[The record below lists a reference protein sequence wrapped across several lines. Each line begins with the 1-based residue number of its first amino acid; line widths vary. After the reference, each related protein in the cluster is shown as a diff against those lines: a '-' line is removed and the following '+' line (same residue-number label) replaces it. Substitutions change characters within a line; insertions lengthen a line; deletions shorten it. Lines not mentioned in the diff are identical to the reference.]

1 MKKNQN
7 YAMLLSLISCMALS
21 PISMNAAEDDSDQP
35 KFEFKPAGRILA
47 DGAIYAPDGDG
58 FADGVAIP
66 DVRLGAKVS
75 YGNWTGK
82 IDIGYGF
89 GKLSMKDVF
98 IQYNFND
105 NNYVKAGYFVHQF
118 GLNAAT
124 SSSLKPSMEVSSCDT
139 YFNAT
144 GRNLGI
150 QYVHDKGDFFAGVS
164 GMAGTSISTPAS
176 DYGKV
181 SVGATTRLVWRP
193 YHETGSVV
201 QFGMSGWYQ
210 TAMHKKLTDEEG
222 NPYVSP
228 GYFDFSCQFPTRVS
242 KVDMLGANVSDAK
255 GVVKL
260 SPEILLSKDRM
271 ALEGQYYYM
280 NVSRKNGLHSY
291 RAHGAYGL
299 LRGLICGDGA
309 YNYSHGDAG
318 LATPGAKTL
327 ECVLGYSYTNGYDSN
342 ANIYGGISN
351 DYSVTFNYYVN
362 KYITCRL
369 RYSYTNVW
377 GSDVMHKRHENII
390 QARIM
395 FKF

>member
-1 MKKNQN
+1 MITTRNLIITS
-7 YAMLLSLISCMALS
+7 LLSAAALFPAAAMSQDDGQPVFKFS
-21 PISMNAAEDDSDQP
+21 PS
-35 KFEFKPAGRILA
+35 GRILA
-47 DGAIYAPDGDG
+47 DGALYMPDGDG

-66 DVRLGAKVS
+66 DVRIGAKVS
-75 YGNWTGK
+75 YGKWSGK

-98 IQYNFND
+98 IQYTFND
-105 NNYVKAGYFVHQF
+105 FNYLKAGYFVHQF

-124 SSSLKPSMEVSSCDT
+124 SSSMKPSMEVSSCDT

-150 QYVHDKGDFFAGVS
+150 QYVYDRNQFFAGASV
-164 GMAGTSISTPAS
+164 MAGTSISTPAS

-193 YHETGSVV
+193 YHDVGQVV

-210 TAMHKKLTDEEG
+210 SAMHKKLTDEEG

-228 GYFDFSCQFPTRVS
+228 GFFDFSCQFPTRVS
-242 KVDMLGANVSDAK
+242 KVNMLGANVDNAR
-255 GVVKL
+255 GLVKL
-260 SPEILLSKDRM
+260 SPELLLSKDRV

-280 NVSRKNGLHSY
+280 NVSRKDGLPSY
-291 RAHGAYGL
+291 KAQGAYGL
-299 LRGLICGDGA
+299 LRTLIVGDSQYG
-309 YNYSHGDAG
+309 YSHGDAG

-327 ECVLGYSYTNGYDSN
+327 ECVLGYSYTNGRDKS
-342 ANIYGGISN
+342 AGIFGGISN

-362 KYITCRL
+362 KYVTCRL

-377 GSDVMHKRHENII
+377 GSDVMHRRHENII
-390 QARIM
+390 QARVM